1 MGKISIEQQKDGYII
16 KESNK
21 GFMLCKILSTHKTQ
35 EEATKKMLEIMQAN
49 REKRHSCSWYN
60 FKGYNGNPYSKN
72 RLPF

>member
-35 EEATKKMLEIMQAN
+35 EDATKKMLEIMQEN
-49 REKRHSCSWYN
+49 RKKRH
-60 FKGYNGNPYSKN
+60 
-72 RLPF
+72 